1 MAKKDTIN
9 ALVRR
14 GLDRDSAEKL
24 ADNGFLLND
33 VQTASKEELMEV
45 LSDEEAN
52 EVIEEL
58 QEEDE
63 EGEEEGQYGGKDW
76 ESSYESEEELFSE
89 KDESVNAGGDV
100 GERLDNEEIKKWEEK
115 LGEKRAFLYIM
126 LVFFFS
132 LFIGFGF
139 FDPLPAFLIAFFGSG
154 TFWSYIVFYKKPK
167 LRKEYLDNPKHQSH
181 IDFHTLKKMFSYED
195 FDEDAQERMVE
206 KKIKRLIEEEK
217 LQGEYNEIT
226 RTYNPPSVMG
236 QGKNYDEKKDSVT
249 TGIKKSKKKEKGI
262 VEENKGEVVE
272 TLKNSYNEIR
282 EGYKKLSDDEKAPI
296 KVISVILVVL
306 ILIFVVYIS
315 IPPSTED
322 KILDAA
328 DNNVSTLDDAYSDYI
343 TWFPSVGVV
352 EDESYYDEEDK
363 FAYILLEITYYPDG
377 PQSIDTSTRDNFI
390 NAAAMGAFAPVSEDE
405 LERVD
410 IDFGVRDTFR
420 SDEEIEVYIPD
431 EGTISAEE
439 AEEYEYDRLGLTGIC
454 LLSIIFIG
462 GFGLLFLTANAIG
475 KEDNSDSTSPSSDS
489 YDVDSKDYGIDC
501 EGRDS
506 DKAQNIYDEDDEV
519 EPLDIDWD

>member
-63 EGEEEGQYGGKDW
+63 DGEEEGQYGGKDW

-115 LGEKRAFLYIM
+115 FSEKRAFLYIM

-132 LFIGFGF
+132 LFIGFGL

-226 RTYNPPSVMG
+226 RTYKPPSVMG

-262 VEENKGEVVE
+262 VGKYKGLSEEKQTVVE
-272 TLKNSYNEIR
+272 LV
-282 EGYKKLSDDEKAPI
+282 G
-296 KVISVILVVL
+296 VIFIVIILVL
-306 ILIFVVYIS
+306 SVYTLV
-315 IPPSTED
+315 PSTEEE
-322 KILDAA
+322 
-328 DNNVSTLDDAYSDYI
+328 
-343 TWFPSVGVV
+343 
-352 EDESYYDEEDK
+352 EDEPYFEEGSDGEKLLGTWIATGRESGTSGEKLVFSEPPDNGQTCEDNHPDGFFSGTTGTFYFCWIIYENINEYQICVEYDHNWVYTFQYEFRDGGDILVTEDEEGYVTIYEK
-363 FAYILLEITYYPDG
+363 
-377 PQSIDTSTRDNFI
+377 
-390 NAAAMGAFAPVSEDE
+390 DE
-405 LERVD
+405 
-410 IDFGVRDTFR
+410 
-420 SDEEIEVYIPD
+420 
-431 EGTISAEE
+431 
-439 AEEYEYDRLGLTGIC
+439 
-454 LLSIIFIG
+454 
-462 GFGLLFLTANAIG
+462 
-475 KEDNSDSTSPSSDS
+475 
-489 YDVDSKDYGIDC
+489 
-501 EGRDS
+501 
-506 DKAQNIYDEDDEV
+506 
-519 EPLDIDWD
+519 